1 MDFLL
6 HFLDINTWVSLLNV
20 IIIPFQTLA
29 DFVFESLP
37 ESITMLNRFLVVL
50 SDVGM
55 LFIDFLSDLSLI
67 MVDFFENGVYELIK
81 TLLDNTLSFISAVQ
95 PILEILI
102 SVLIDLINWIMEALI
117 SILNALG
124 NLFGGD
130 GFSEIT
136 WTPIT
141 GWEGSG
147 LGGGGFAGGG
157 AGVSGGGSHTRP

>member
-29 DFVFESLP
+29 DFVFNALP
-37 ESITMLNRFLVVL
+37 TFISMLNSFLVVL
-50 SDVGM
+50 ADVGN
-55 LFIDFLSDLSLI
+55 LFIDFLSDLSVVLL
-67 MVDFFENGVYELIK
+67 DFFQNGVYDLIK
-81 TLLDNTLSFISAVQ
+81 TLLDNTLAFVKAVQ
-95 PILEILI
+95 PILESLI
-102 SVLIDLINWIMEALI
+102 TVLIDLVNWIMEALV

-141 GWEGSG
+141 GGEGAG